1 MGTLDFGMKFG
12 NYATTELIAL
22 ANNTMQLTHLDHE
35 DMCNLVKELS
45 DRLEA
50 GYVRTVSNPR

>member
-22 ANNTMQLTHLDHE
+22 SNNTMQLTHLDHE

-45 DRLEA
+45 DRLEVE
-50 GYVRTVSNPR
+50 YVRAVDNT

>member
-1 MGTLDFGMKFG
+1 MATLDFGMKFG
-12 NYATTELIAL
+12 SYATTELIAL

-45 DRLEA
+45 DRLETE
-50 GYVRTVSNPR
+50 YVRALSNT